1 MFFFFPKSEK
11 LMLEKNGLIRNRKTL
26 NFEKVALS
34 ETGKQNFEFQIHKC
48 LHLNFNCAKILFIT
62 KR

>member
-1 MFFFFPKSEK
+1 
-11 LMLEKNGLIRNRKTL
+11 MLEKNGLIRNRKTL